1 MAEMMTDQ
9 AGAQMRAN
17 HEIDL
22 NDQQICEALITVPGW
37 LMDDGTLWI
46 NHLQEAVTID
56 SPMLVPK
63 NPFTLLL
70 RGVKH
75 LQDSEEGTRT
85 ELNLCIPRGIGS
97 GLMVDLGNA
106 PPGT

>member
-1 MAEMMTDQ
+1 
-9 AGAQMRAN
+9 
-17 HEIDL
+17 
-22 NDQQICEALITVPGW
+22 
-37 LMDDGTLWI
+37 MDDGTLWI
-46 NHLQEAVTID
+46 NNLREAITIN

-97 GLMVDLGNA
+97 TLQVNIGNA